1 MQVFTVF
8 WSEKNKTKHLVRAEV
23 TLAALFFSDGAEPSI
38 GVTWPALRALEAV
51 RQTVA
56 VLRVR
61 PIIALLT
68 APPTSCHGA
77 GRDQTST

>member
-1 MQVFTVF
+1 MQAFTVF
-8 WSEKNKTKHLVRAEV
+8 WSEKKTKHLVRAEV

-38 GVTWPALRALEAV
+38 AVTWPTLRALEAV

-56 VLRVR
+56 VLCVR
-61 PIIALLT
+61 PIVALFT
-68 APPTSCHGA
+68 APPTSCRGA